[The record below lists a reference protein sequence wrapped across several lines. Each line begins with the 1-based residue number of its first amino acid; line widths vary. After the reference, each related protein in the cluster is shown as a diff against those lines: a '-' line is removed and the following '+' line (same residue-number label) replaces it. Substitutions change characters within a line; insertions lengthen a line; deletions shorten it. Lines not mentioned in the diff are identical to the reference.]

1 MMRGTFA
8 NVRIRNQLIPGIEG
22 GFTKHLPS
30 GETMSIYDAA
40 MRYIEDGTP
49 LCVLAGQEY
58 GSGSSRDWAA
68 KGPYLQGIKFVI
80 AESYERIHR
89 SNLIGM
95 GILPLQFQQG
105 DNADSLGLDGTE
117 TFAVVGLSERLK
129 NRFHDSRTVT
139 VRAQDQDGAV
149 KEFDTLVRL
158 DTPQEVLYY
167 LHGGIL
173 HYVIRHLLS
182 GEDQEELVPGE
193 LAPAPKASPDPR
205 PRESGVDQDSK
216 DSFPASDP
224 PAH

>member
-1 MMRGTFA
+1 MRGTFA
-8 NVRIRNQLIPGIEG
+8 NIRIRNQLVPGIEG
-22 GFTKHLPS
+22 GFTKHFPS

-40 MRYIEDGTP
+40 MRYIDEGTP
-49 LCVLAGQEY
+49 LCVLAGEEY

-80 AESYERIHR
+80 ADSYERIHR

-95 GILPLQFQQG
+95 GILPLQFQQP

-117 TFAVVGLSERLK
+117 TFAVIGLAERMK
-129 NRFHDSRTVT
+129 NQLHDSRLVQ
-139 VRAQDQDGAV
+139 VRAQRQDGTS
-149 KEFDTLVRL
+149 KEFTTLVRL
-158 DTPQEVLYY
+158 DTPQEVLYF

-173 HYVIRHLLS
+173 QYVIRHLLA
-182 GEDQEELVPGE
+182 GDELDETIPGDM
-193 LAPAPKASPDPR
+193 AASPKTRPDPR
-205 PRESGVDQDSK
+205 PSESDVDQDSK